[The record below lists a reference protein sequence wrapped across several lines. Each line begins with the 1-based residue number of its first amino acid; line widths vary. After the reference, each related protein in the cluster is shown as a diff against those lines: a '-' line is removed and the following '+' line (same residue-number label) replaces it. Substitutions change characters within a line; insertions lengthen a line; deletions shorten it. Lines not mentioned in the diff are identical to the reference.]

1 MKTYL
6 MLALIGATVGCAQK
20 PAEPPTPSPSVAK
33 ESPNAPAATGPT
45 AAAEEDVLEA
55 VFRYQFA
62 HNASGI
68 QQAAARYCISFPG
81 DKAPSEGFL
90 SRFARNLPPVAA
102 ADQCD
107 RTTGKDL
114 FFQAKAIEWE
124 GDSTAVVHGGYWE
137 GNLSS
142 SGETF
147 RVVREEG
154 RWVVKDARLEAMS

>member
-1 MKTYL
+1 MKILSFLLLSLSILSASCT
-6 MLALIGATVGCAQK
+6 
-20 PAEPPTPSPSVAK
+20 PADPPAPSVAE
-33 ESPNAPAATGPT
+33 ESPNAPAATPAPAA
-45 AAAEEDVLEA
+45 AAAEDDVLEA
-55 VFRYQFA
+55 VFRYQFE
-62 HNASGI
+62 HNASAI
-68 QQAAARYCISFPG
+68 QQGADRYCLSLPG

-90 SRFARNLPPVAA
+90 GRFAENTPPVAA

-147 RVVREEG
+147 RVVQEDG
-154 RWVVKDARLEAMS
+154 RWVVKDARLETMS